1 MPERDPSG
9 LSRLDAE
16 RAHSMEDE
24 GGASAALVEACDT
37 RSVQWRA
44 AVTAAACVIGIAAG
58 LGLAR
63 LLRSR

>member
-1 MPERDPSG
+1 MPERDPGG
-9 LSRLDAE
+9 LSRLDAD

-24 GGASAALVEACDT
+24 GGSSAAMVEACDAPAL
-37 RSVQWRA
+37 RW
-44 AVTAAACVIGIAAG
+44 TAASSAVLCLVGIAVG

>member
-1 MPERDPSG
+1 MWEPDPGG
-9 LSRLDAE
+9 LSRLDAD

-24 GGASAALVEACDT
+24 GGASAAMVEACDT
-37 RSVQWRA
+37 PSYPWRA
-44 AVTAAACVIGIAAG
+44 AGTAAACLIGIAAG